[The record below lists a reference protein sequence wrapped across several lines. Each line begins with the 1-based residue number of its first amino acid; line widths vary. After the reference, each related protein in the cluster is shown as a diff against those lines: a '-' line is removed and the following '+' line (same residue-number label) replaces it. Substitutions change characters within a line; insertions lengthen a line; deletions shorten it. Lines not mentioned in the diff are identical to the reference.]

1 MLRLTIIA
9 TVMGMGAFLG
19 SADAATYCAKY
30 VGGPERL
37 GAVAHSHCG
46 FSTLEEC
53 RSSVRA
59 RGRRKMLPEGA
70 FARPERIKKTDA

>member
-37 GAVAHSHCG
+37 GSVAHSHCG

-59 RGRRKMLPEGA
+59 RGGGKCYQKGPLRGQSG
-70 FARPERIKKTDA
+70 